1 MVQAGVP
8 DIRTIASS
16 VVYEDSWMALRKDE
30 IERRDG
36 SRGTYAVVDKPDFAL
51 VIPVDAG
58 QFCLV
63 EEYRYPVRRRSWAF
77 PQGGFP
83 GGVTGT
89 PEELAQLELAQET
102 GLRAAQ
108 LTLLGFLHCSH
119 GTSSQGFHAYLATGL
134 TSGPTD
140 REPEEQDMQQKW
152 VSRPE
157 FKAMIRDGLITDDS
171 TVAAYSLLMLHEEA
185 TEATWIADL
194 P

>member
-1 MVQAGVP
+1 MAQAGVP

-51 VIPVDAG
+51 VIPADAG
-58 QFCLV
+58 RFCLV

-108 LTLLGFLHCSH
+108 LTVLGFLHCSH
-119 GTSSQGFHAYLATGL
+119 GTTSQGFHAYLATGL

-157 FKAMIRDGLITDDS
+157 FKAMIRGGLITDDS
-171 TVAAYSLLMLHEEA
+171 TVAAYSLLLLHEEA
-185 TEATWIADL
+185 TEAAWIADL